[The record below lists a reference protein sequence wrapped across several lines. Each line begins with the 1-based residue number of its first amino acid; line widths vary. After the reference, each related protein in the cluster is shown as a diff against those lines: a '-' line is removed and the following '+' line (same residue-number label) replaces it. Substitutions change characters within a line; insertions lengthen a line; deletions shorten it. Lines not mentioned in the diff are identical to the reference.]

1 MNSFTDGKPI
11 EQSQPAPTVV
21 LSPKPKASPRY
32 GVIGFIIIVL
42 ILGYL
47 VYDLESSKKQLK
59 ESQAQMMSA
68 LEKKLDLSVE
78 KTDASLDA
86 LKSDFEVI
94 RARLNVSQR
103 ELDDARAMAARMKA
117 EHEKSVE
124 QLHAQISQKADTQQL
139 SAFKEEASSQ
149 FGKVNQDVTAV
160 KTDVDA
166 TKKDLETARRELVDV
181 RDTLSQQIARNH
193 DELQQLRLKGE
204 RNFYEFDISKK
215 NNFQLVGDVKLGMLK
230 TNPKKKKYDV
240 RIVVD
245 DNSLEKKDRTVNE
258 PVQFLV
264 GRTKLRYELVVN
276 AVDKDRIVGYLSV
289 PKDKALSAEYT
300 KTN

>member
-204 RNFYEFDISKK
+204 RTFYEFDISKK

>member
-11 EQSQPAPTVV
+11 EQNRPPSTVFV
-21 LSPKPKASPRY
+21 SPGSKAAPRY

-42 ILGYL
+42 VLGYL
-47 VYDLESSKKQLK
+47 VYDLHSSKKQLR
-59 ESQAQMMSA
+59 ESQAQTLSA
-68 LEKKLDLSVE
+68 LEKKLDQRME
-78 KTDASLDA
+78 KSDASLDA

-94 RARLNVSQR
+94 RTRLNVSKR
-103 ELDDARAMAARMKA
+103 ELDDARAMAARLKA
-117 EHEKSVE
+117 EQEKSVQ
-124 QLHAQISQKADTQQL
+124 QLHAQLSQKADTQQL
-139 SAFKEEASSQ
+139 SQFKDEAANQ
-149 FGKVNQDVTAV
+149 FGKVNKDVTAV

-166 TKKDLETARRELVDV
+166 TRKDLETARRELVDV

-204 RNFYEFDISKK
+204 RNFYEFDITKK
-215 NNFQLVGDVKLGMLK
+215 NNYQLVGDVKVGVTK
-230 TNPKKKKYDV
+230 TNPKKKRYNV

-245 DNSLEKKDRTVNE
+245 DNSLDKNDRTVNE

-276 AVDKDRIVGYLSV
+276 TVDKDRIIGYLSV
-289 PKDKALSAEYT
+289 PKDKGLSAEYT

>member
-11 EQSQPAPTVV
+11 EQSQPAPTSV

-47 VYDLESSKKQLK
+47 VYDLQSSKKQLK
-59 ESQAQMMSA
+59 ESQTQMMSA
-68 LEKKLDLSVE
+68 LEKKLDLSMD
-78 KTDASLDA
+78 KTDASLDR

-103 ELDDARAMAARMKA
+103 ELDDARAMAARLKA
-117 EHEKSVE
+117 EQEKSVQ

-204 RNFYEFDISKK
+204 RNFYEFDINKK
-215 NNFQLVGDVKLGMLK
+215 NNFQLVGDVKIGMMK

-289 PKDKALSAEYT
+289 PKDKGLSAEYT

>member
-11 EQSQPAPTVV
+11 EPPQTAPAGVIN
-21 LSPKPKASPRY
+21 PKPKTTPRY

-47 VYDLESSKKQLK
+47 VYDLQSSKKQLK
-59 ESQAQMMSA
+59 ETQLQSMSA
-68 LEKKLDLSVE
+68 LEKKMDLRME
-78 KTDASLDA
+78 KSDASLDA

-94 RARLNVSQR
+94 RARLNVSKR
-103 ELDDARAMAARMKA
+103 ELDDARAMAARLKA
-117 EHEKSVE
+117 EQEKSVQ

-139 SAFKEEASSQ
+139 SAFKDEASSQ

-160 KTDVDA
+160 RTDVDA

-215 NNFQLVGDVKLGMLK
+215 NNFQLVGDVKVGMLK
-230 TNPKKKKYDV
+230 TNPKKKKFDV

-276 AVDKDRIVGYLSV
+276 NVEKDRIVGYLSV
-289 PKDKALSAEYT
+289 PKDKGLSAEYT

>member
-94 RARLNVSQR
+94 RSRLNVSQR

-204 RNFYEFDISKK
+204 RTFYEFDISKK